1 MKMGVSCPAE
11 NEDSLAS
18 QPKQHLIIPM
28 SQTRNKSRNKIFF
41 VRCLRNFIRHF
52 ITQGPIFHLGED

>member
-1 MKMGVSCPAE
+1 MNYIMKMGVSCPAE

-41 VRCLRNFIRHF
+41 FDVYETLYG
-52 ITQGPIFHLGED
+52 TL